1 MKTCVNVSTLFNSK
15 RQILVLRAWNRF
27 MPQFQELIVR
37 TILLNCLILIR
48 RDNLDHVLVRF
59 LPLVNDV
66 LAAIEDLQGVV
77 SMAQLIDAAQKN
89 SGYVSVTSTKVS
101 VGFLFF

>member
-1 MKTCVNVSTLFNSK
+1 M
-15 RQILVLRAWNRF
+15 VLRAWNRLT
-27 MPQFQELIVR
+27 PQFQELIVR

-66 LAAIEDLQGVV
+66 LASLEDLQGLV

-101 VGFLFF
+101 IYFVFYLPLLIFFRI